1 MQKKSFFITFSLF
14 LFVVSSS
21 AGADGF
27 QNSCEYSFKK
37 AVYSI
42 TQHCALN
49 FYEGETTLTY
59 GESPIA
65 TTAACTA
72 DRDIGPM
79 GFEEAEALWNH
90 LVSKLFD
97 ESNKSRIGGKLFFN
111 ENDEGLV
118 ARLTMS
124 INDDEQV
131 GDYKITRDQI
141 SDGTFF
147 IDELE
152 FNMTSP
158 QTVSFELEDTLK
170 FQLSG
175 ECKGPYFESSH
186 IPAGPIIALSD
197 GEQIKK
203 GDIVLKISQ
212 LQDPSPE
219 EFLGAIENV
228 RKNGRISVLLLILR
242 DEKEKFM
249 AVDVDQITS
258 LFFPNSIT
266 IASSSDQNSNNDIQ
280 GNALDANQSLPGPNT
295 QITTATISSKL
306 PDCPSTTTYWHNC
319 LGTDNYP
326 SGSRYI
332 GEWKDGKEHGQGNF
346 IWADGEEYIGQWMNG
361 KKHGRGTYTYPSG
374 SKYVGQW
381 MNGKK
386 HGQGTYTFP
395 DGEGYIGQWKNG
407 EKHGRGT
414 YTYPSGSKYVGEWKD
429 GKKHGQGTYTFPDGE
444 GYIGQWKDGKEHGQ
458 GTYTFPDGEGY
469 IGQWKNG
476 EKHGR
481 GTYTYPSG
489 AKYVGE
495 YQNGVRRGQGTY
507 TYPSGAK
514 IVGEW
519 VNGEL
524 NGYAVE
530 YNADGTILKQGIW
543 KDDEFQIAQNTT
555 PSTTDAFSEQRKL
568 ALLIG
573 NAEYLNGPLDNP
585 VNDARL
591 IGATLKSL
599 GFEVYIHENA
609 NQKTMKRAI
618 RDFGKKLELAGEDA
632 VGLFYFSGHGLQSEG
647 ENYLSPIGAEV
658 RNEADVEIE
667 MVSANAIL
675 KQMDFARNGLNIVI
689 LDACRTNRF
698 SRGFRSAQNGLAD
711 NIAAPTGSILAYA
724 TAPDSVA
731 YDGRGDNS
739 PYAEALAEAMLM
751 PNTPV
756 EAVFKAVRISVINET
771 DEKQVPWESTSLTGE
786 FMFNPD

>member
-79 GFEEAEALWNH
+79 GFEEAEALSNH

-111 ENDEGLV
+111 ENDEGLE
-118 ARLTMS
+118 ARFTMS

-242 DEKEKFM
+242 DEKEKFI

-332 GEWKDGKEHGQGNF
+332 GEWKDGKEHGQGIF

-361 KKHGRGTYTYPSG
+361 KKHGQGTYTYPSG

-386 HGQGTYTFP
+386 HGQGTYT
-395 DGEGYIGQWKNG
+395 
-407 EKHGRGT
+407 
-414 YTYPSGSKYVGEWKD
+414 YPSGAKYV
-429 GKKHGQGTYTFPDGE
+429 
-444 GYIGQWKDGKEHGQ
+444 
-458 GTYTFPDGEGY
+458 
-469 IGQWKNG
+469 GQWKNG

-519 VNGEL
+519 ANGEL

-711 NIAAPTGSILAYA
+711 MAAPTGSILAYA
-724 TAPDSVA
+724 TAPGSVA

-739 PYAEALAEAMLM
+739 PYAGALAEAMLM

-771 DEKQVPWESTSLTGE
+771 DEKQVPWESSSLTGE

>member
-79 GFEEAEALWNH
+79 GFEEAEALSNH

-111 ENDEGLV
+111 ENDEGLE
-118 ARLTMS
+118 ARFTMS

-219 EFLGAIENV
+219 EFLGAIENA

-242 DEKEKFM
+242 DEKEKFV
-249 AVDVDQITS
+249 AVDVEQITS

-280 GNALDANQSLPGPNT
+280 GNAFDSNQSLPIPNT
-295 QITTATISSKL
+295 QITTATTSSRL
-306 PDCPSTTTYWHNC
+306 RDCPSPKTDWHNC
-319 LGTDNYP
+319 
-326 SGSRYI
+326 
-332 GEWKDGKEHGQGNF
+332 F
-346 IWADGEEYIGQWMNG
+346 
-361 KKHGRGTYTYPSG
+361 
-374 SKYVGQW
+374 
-381 MNGKK
+381 
-386 HGQGTYTFP
+386 
-395 DGEGYIGQWKNG
+395 
-407 EKHGRGT
+407 GT
-414 YTYPSGSKYVGEWKD
+414 YTYPSGSKYVGEYRDNKR
-429 GKKHGQGTYTFPDGE
+429 HGQGTYT
-444 GYIGQWKDGKEHGQ
+444 W
-458 GTYTFPDGEGY
+458 
-469 IGQWKNG
+469 
-476 EKHGR
+476 
-481 GTYTYPSG
+481 PSG
-489 AKYVGE
+489 K
-495 YQNGVRRGQGTY
+495 
-507 TYPSGAK
+507 K
-514 IVGEW
+514 IVGTW
-519 VNGEL
+519 ANGES
-524 NGYAVE
+524 NGNAVE

-543 KDDEFQIAQNTT
+543 KDGEFQIAQNTT
-555 PSTTDAFSEQRKL
+555 PSTIGASSEQRKL

-711 NIAAPTGSILAYA
+711 MAAPTGSILAYA

-739 PYAEALAEAMLM
+739 PYAGALAEAMLM

-756 EAVFKAVRISVINET
+756 EAVFKAVRISVIYET
-771 DEKQVPWESTSLTGE
+771 DEKQVPWESSSLTGE

>member
-79 GFEEAEALWNH
+79 GFEEAEALLNH

-111 ENDEGLV
+111 ENDEGLE

-332 GEWKDGKEHGQGNF
+332 GEWKDGKEHGQGIF

-361 KKHGRGTYTYPSG
+361 KKHGQGTYTYPSG
-374 SKYVGQW
+374 AKYV
-381 MNGKK
+381 
-386 HGQGTYTFP
+386 
-395 DGEGYIGQWKNG
+395 
-407 EKHGRGT
+407 
-414 YTYPSGSKYVGEWKD
+414 
-429 GKKHGQGTYTFPDGE
+429 
-444 GYIGQWKDGKEHGQ
+444 
-458 GTYTFPDGEGY
+458 
-469 IGQWKNG
+469 GQWKNG

-519 VNGEL
+519 ANGEL

-711 NIAAPTGSILAYA
+711 MAAPTGSILAYA
-724 TAPDSVA
+724 TAPGSVA

-739 PYAEALAEAMLM
+739 PYAGALAEAMLM

-771 DEKQVPWESTSLTGE
+771 DEKQVPWESSSLTGE

>member
-21 AGADGF
+21 AGADRF

-79 GFEEAEALWNH
+79 GFEEAEALSNH

-111 ENDEGLV
+111 ENDEGLE
-118 ARLTMS
+118 ARFTMS

-242 DEKEKFM
+242 DEKEKFI

-332 GEWKDGKEHGQGNF
+332 GEWKDGKEHGQGIF

-386 HGQGTYTFP
+386 HGQGTYT
-395 DGEGYIGQWKNG
+395 
-407 EKHGRGT
+407 
-414 YTYPSGSKYVGEWKD
+414 
-429 GKKHGQGTYTFPDGE
+429 
-444 GYIGQWKDGKEHGQ
+444 
-458 GTYTFPDGEGY
+458 
-469 IGQWKNG
+469 
-476 EKHGR
+476 
-481 GTYTYPSG
+481 YPSG

-495 YQNGVRRGQGTY
+495 YQNGVRRGRGTY

-519 VNGEL
+519 ANGEL

-711 NIAAPTGSILAYA
+711 MAAPTGSILAYA

-771 DEKQVPWESTSLTGE
+771 DEKQVPWESSSLTGE

>member
-21 AGADGF
+21 AGADRF

-79 GFEEAEALWNH
+79 GFEEAEALSNH

-111 ENDEGLV
+111 ENDEGLE
-118 ARLTMS
+118 ARFTMS

-242 DEKEKFM
+242 DEKEKFI

-332 GEWKDGKEHGQGNF
+332 GEWKDGKEHGQGIF

-361 KKHGRGTYTYPSG
+361 KKHGQGTYTYPSG

-395 DGEGYIGQWKNG
+395 DGEGYIGQWKN
-407 EKHGRGT
+407 
-414 YTYPSGSKYVGEWKD
+414 S
-429 GKKHGQGTYTFPDGE
+429 
-444 GYIGQWKDGKEHGQ
+444 
-458 GTYTFPDGEGY
+458 
-469 IGQWKNG
+469 

-711 NIAAPTGSILAYA
+711 MAAPTGSILAYA

-739 PYAEALAEAMLM
+739 PYAGALAEAMLM

-771 DEKQVPWESTSLTGE
+771 DEKQVPWESSSLTGE

>member
-79 GFEEAEALWNH
+79 GFEEAEALSNH

-111 ENDEGLV
+111 ENDEGLE
-118 ARLTMS
+118 ARFTMS

-332 GEWKDGKEHGQGNF
+332 GEWKDGKEHGQGIF

-361 KKHGRGTYTYPSG
+361 KKHGQGTYTYPSG
-374 SKYVGQW
+374 A
-381 MNGKK
+381 
-386 HGQGTYTFP
+386 
-395 DGEGYIGQWKNG
+395 E
-407 EKHGRGT
+407 
-414 YTYPSGSKYVGEWKD
+414 YVGE
-429 GKKHGQGTYTFPDGE
+429 HQ
-444 GYIGQWKDGKEHGQ
+444 
-458 GTYTFPDGEGY
+458 
-469 IGQWKNG
+469 NG
-476 EKHGR
+476 VRHGR

-495 YQNGVRRGQGTY
+495 YQNGVRRGRGTY

-519 VNGEL
+519 ANGEL

-711 NIAAPTGSILAYA
+711 MAAPTGSILAYA

-739 PYAEALAEAMLM
+739 PYAGALAEAMLM

-771 DEKQVPWESTSLTGE
+771 DEKQVPWESSSLTGE

>member
-21 AGADGF
+21 AGADRF

-111 ENDEGLV
+111 ENDEGLE

-332 GEWKDGKEHGQGNF
+332 GEWKDGKEHGQGIF

-381 MNGKK
+381 MN
-386 HGQGTYTFP
+386 
-395 DGEGYIGQWKNG
+395 
-407 EKHGRGT
+407 
-414 YTYPSGSKYVGEWKD
+414 

>member
-111 ENDEGLV
+111 ENDEGLE

-332 GEWKDGKEHGQGNF
+332 GEWKDGKEHGQGIF

-361 KKHGRGTYTYPSG
+361 KKHGQGTYTYPSG
-374 SKYVGQW
+374 
-381 MNGKK
+381 
-386 HGQGTYTFP
+386 
-395 DGEGYIGQWKNG
+395 DE
-407 EKHGRGT
+407 
-414 YTYPSGSKYVGEWKD
+414 YVGE
-429 GKKHGQGTYTFPDGE
+429 HQ
-444 GYIGQWKDGKEHGQ
+444 
-458 GTYTFPDGEGY
+458 
-469 IGQWKNG
+469 NG
-476 EKHGR
+476 VRHGR

-519 VNGEL
+519 ANGEL

-711 NIAAPTGSILAYA
+711 MAAPTGSILAYA

-739 PYAEALAEAMLM
+739 PYAGALAEAMLM

-771 DEKQVPWESTSLTGE
+771 DEKQVPWESSSLTGE

>member
-111 ENDEGLV
+111 ENDEGLE

-203 GDIVLKISQ
+203 GDIVLEISQ

-326 SGSRYI
+326 NGSRYI
-332 GEWKDGKEHGQGNF
+332 GEWKDGKEHGQGIF

-361 KKHGRGTYTYPSG
+361 KKHGQGTYTYPSG
-374 SKYVGQW
+374 GKYVGQW
-381 MNGKK
+381 KK
-386 HGQGTYTFP
+386 
-395 DGEGYIGQWKNG
+395 G
-407 EKHGRGT
+407 EKHG
-414 YTYPSGSKYVGEWKD
+414 
-429 GKKHGQGTYTFPDGE
+429 Q
-444 GYIGQWKDGKEHGQ
+444 
-458 GTYTFPDGEGY
+458 
-469 IGQWKNG
+469 
-476 EKHGR
+476 

-519 VNGEL
+519 ANGEL

-711 NIAAPTGSILAYA
+711 MAAPTGSILAYA
-724 TAPDSVA
+724 TAPGSVA

-739 PYAEALAEAMLM
+739 PYAGALAEAMLM

-771 DEKQVPWESTSLTGE
+771 DEKQVPWESSSLTGE

>member
-79 GFEEAEALWNH
+79 GFEEAEALSNH

-111 ENDEGLV
+111 ENDEGLE

-326 SGSRYI
+326 NGSRYI
-332 GEWKDGKEHGQGNF
+332 GEWKDGKEHGQGIF

-361 KKHGRGTYTYPSG
+361 KKHGQGTYTYPSG
-374 SKYVGQW
+374 DEYVGEHQ
-381 MNGKK
+381 NGVR
-386 HGQGTYTFP
+386 
-395 DGEGYIGQWKNG
+395 
-407 EKHGRGT
+407 HGRGT
-414 YTYPSGSKYVGEWKD
+414 YTYPSGAKYVGEY
-429 GKKHGQGTYTFPDGE
+429 Q
-444 GYIGQWKDGKEHGQ
+444 
-458 GTYTFPDGEGY
+458 
-469 IGQWKNG
+469 NG
-476 EKHGR
+476 VRRGR

-519 VNGEL
+519 ANGEL

-711 NIAAPTGSILAYA
+711 MAAPTGSILAYA

-739 PYAEALAEAMLM
+739 PYAGALAEAMLM

-771 DEKQVPWESTSLTGE
+771 DEKQVPWESSSLTGE

>member
-1 MQKKSFFITFSLF
+1 MLKLHKNIFF
-14 LFVVSSS
+14 
-21 AGADGF
+21 A
-27 QNSCEYSFKK
+27 
-37 AVYSI
+37 
-42 TQHCALN
+42 
-49 FYEGETTLTY
+49 
-59 GESPIA
+59 
-65 TTAACTA
+65 
-72 DRDIGPM
+72 
-79 GFEEAEALWNH
+79 
-90 LVSKLFD
+90 
-97 ESNKSRIGGKLFFN
+97 
-111 ENDEGLV
+111 LV
-118 ARLTMS
+118 AFL
-124 INDDEQV
+124 
-131 GDYKITRDQI
+131 
-141 SDGTFF
+141 
-147 IDELE
+147 L
-152 FNMTSP
+152 MTSV
-158 QTVSFELEDTLK
+158 TATANTLP
-170 FQLSG
+170 G
-175 ECKGPYFESSH
+175 EQ
-186 IPAGPIIALSD
+186 IIALRD
-197 GEQIKK
+197 GNEIQK
-203 GDIVLKISQ
+203 GDTVLEISQ

-332 GEWKDGKEHGQGNF
+332 GEWKDGKEHGQGIF
-346 IWADGEEYIGQWMNG
+346 IWADGEEYI
-361 KKHGRGTYTYPSG
+361 
-374 SKYVGQW
+374 GQW

-395 DGEGYIGQWKNG
+395 DGEGYIGQWKN
-407 EKHGRGT
+407 
-414 YTYPSGSKYVGEWKD
+414 S
-429 GKKHGQGTYTFPDGE
+429 
-444 GYIGQWKDGKEHGQ
+444 
-458 GTYTFPDGEGY
+458 
-469 IGQWKNG
+469 

-495 YQNGVRRGQGTY
+495 YQNGVRRGRGTY

-519 VNGEL
+519 ANGEL

-698 SRGFRSAQNGLAD
+698 SRGFRSAQNGLANMD
-711 NIAAPTGSILAYA
+711 APTGSILAYA
-724 TAPDSVA
+724 TAPGTVA
-731 YDGRGDNS
+731 YDGRFDGRGDNS
-739 PYAEALAEAMLM
+739 PYAGALAEAMLM

-756 EAVFKAVRISVINET
+756 ETVFKKVRISVINET
-771 DEKQVPWESTSLTGE
+771 DEKQVPWESSSFIGE

>member
-111 ENDEGLV
+111 ENDEGLE

-332 GEWKDGKEHGQGNF
+332 GEWKDGKEHGQGIF

-361 KKHGRGTYTYPSG
+361 KKHG
-374 SKYVGQW
+374 Q
-381 MNGKK
+381 
-386 HGQGTYTFP
+386 
-395 DGEGYIGQWKNG
+395 
-407 EKHGRGT
+407 
-414 YTYPSGSKYVGEWKD
+414 
-429 GKKHGQGTYTFPDGE
+429 
-444 GYIGQWKDGKEHGQ
+444 
-458 GTYTFPDGEGY
+458 
-469 IGQWKNG
+469 
-476 EKHGR
+476 

-519 VNGEL
+519 ANGEL

-711 NIAAPTGSILAYA
+711 MAAPTGSILAYA
-724 TAPDSVA
+724 TAPGSVA

-739 PYAEALAEAMLM
+739 PYAGALAEAMLM

-771 DEKQVPWESTSLTGE
+771 DEKQVPWESSSLTGE

>member
-111 ENDEGLV
+111 ENDEGLE
-118 ARLTMS
+118 ARFTMS

-242 DEKEKFM
+242 DEKEKFI

-332 GEWKDGKEHGQGNF
+332 GEWKDGKEHGQGIF

-381 MNGKK
+381 MN
-386 HGQGTYTFP
+386 
-395 DGEGYIGQWKNG
+395 
-407 EKHGRGT
+407 
-414 YTYPSGSKYVGEWKD
+414 

-519 VNGEL
+519 ANGEL

-711 NIAAPTGSILAYA
+711 MAAPTGSILAYA

>member
-111 ENDEGLV
+111 ENDEGLE

-295 QITTATISSKL
+295 QITTATISSIL

-332 GEWKDGKEHGQGNF
+332 GEWKDGKEHGQGIF

-361 KKHGRGTYTYPSG
+361 KKHGQGTYTYPSG

-386 HGQGTYTFP
+386 
-395 DGEGYIGQWKNG
+395 
-407 EKHGRGT
+407 
-414 YTYPSGSKYVGEWKD
+414 
-429 GKKHGQGTYTFPDGE
+429 
-444 GYIGQWKDGKEHGQ
+444 HGQ

-519 VNGEL
+519 ANGEL

-711 NIAAPTGSILAYA
+711 MAAPTGSILAYA
-724 TAPDSVA
+724 TAPGSVA

>member
-21 AGADGF
+21 AGADRF

-111 ENDEGLV
+111 ENDEGLE

-332 GEWKDGKEHGQGNF
+332 GEWKDGKEHGQGIF

-386 HGQGTYTFP
+386 
-395 DGEGYIGQWKNG
+395 
-407 EKHGRGT
+407 
-414 YTYPSGSKYVGEWKD
+414 
-429 GKKHGQGTYTFPDGE
+429 
-444 GYIGQWKDGKEHGQ
+444 HGQ

-711 NIAAPTGSILAYA
+711 MAAPTGSILAYA

>member
-21 AGADGF
+21 AGADRF

-111 ENDEGLV
+111 ENDEGLE

-266 IASSSDQNSNNDIQ
+266 IASSPDQNSNNDIQ

-332 GEWKDGKEHGQGNF
+332 GEWKDGKEHGQGIF

-386 HGQGTYTFP
+386 
-395 DGEGYIGQWKNG
+395 
-407 EKHGRGT
+407 
-414 YTYPSGSKYVGEWKD
+414 
-429 GKKHGQGTYTFPDGE
+429 
-444 GYIGQWKDGKEHGQ
+444 HGQ

>member
-79 GFEEAEALWNH
+79 GFEEAEALSNH

-111 ENDEGLV
+111 ENDEGLE

-124 INDDEQV
+124 INDHEQV

-332 GEWKDGKEHGQGNF
+332 GEWKDGKEHGQGIF

-361 KKHGRGTYTYPSG
+361 KKHGQGTYTYPSG
-374 SKYVGQW
+374 DEYVGEHQ
-381 MNGKK
+381 NGVR
-386 HGQGTYTFP
+386 
-395 DGEGYIGQWKNG
+395 
-407 EKHGRGT
+407 HGRGT
-414 YTYPSGSKYVGEWKD
+414 YTYPSGAKYVGEY
-429 GKKHGQGTYTFPDGE
+429 Q
-444 GYIGQWKDGKEHGQ
+444 
-458 GTYTFPDGEGY
+458 
-469 IGQWKNG
+469 NG
-476 EKHGR
+476 VRRGR

-519 VNGEL
+519 ANGEL

-711 NIAAPTGSILAYA
+711 MAAPTGSILAYA

-739 PYAEALAEAMLM
+739 PYAGALAEAMLM

-771 DEKQVPWESTSLTGE
+771 DEKQVPWESSSLTGE

>member
-1 MQKKSFFITFSLF
+1 
-14 LFVVSSS
+14 
-21 AGADGF
+21 
-27 QNSCEYSFKK
+27 
-37 AVYSI
+37 
-42 TQHCALN
+42 
-49 FYEGETTLTY
+49 
-59 GESPIA
+59 
-65 TTAACTA
+65 
-72 DRDIGPM
+72 
-79 GFEEAEALWNH
+79 
-90 LVSKLFD
+90 
-97 ESNKSRIGGKLFFN
+97 
-111 ENDEGLV
+111 
-118 ARLTMS
+118 
-124 INDDEQV
+124 
-131 GDYKITRDQI
+131 
-141 SDGTFF
+141 
-147 IDELE
+147 
-152 FNMTSP
+152 
-158 QTVSFELEDTLK
+158 
-170 FQLSG
+170 
-175 ECKGPYFESSH
+175 
-186 IPAGPIIALSD
+186 
-197 GEQIKK
+197 
-203 GDIVLKISQ
+203 
-212 LQDPSPE
+212 
-219 EFLGAIENV
+219 
-228 RKNGRISVLLLILR
+228 
-242 DEKEKFM
+242 M

-326 SGSRYI
+326 NGSRYI
-332 GEWKDGKEHGQGNF
+332 GEWKDGKEHGQGIF

-361 KKHGRGTYTYPSG
+361 KKHGQGTYTYPSG
-374 SKYVGQW
+374 DEYVGEHQ
-381 MNGKK
+381 NGVR
-386 HGQGTYTFP
+386 
-395 DGEGYIGQWKNG
+395 
-407 EKHGRGT
+407 HGRGT
-414 YTYPSGSKYVGEWKD
+414 YTYPSGAKYVGEY
-429 GKKHGQGTYTFPDGE
+429 Q
-444 GYIGQWKDGKEHGQ
+444 
-458 GTYTFPDGEGY
+458 
-469 IGQWKNG
+469 NG
-476 EKHGR
+476 VRRGR

-519 VNGEL
+519 ANGEL

-711 NIAAPTGSILAYA
+711 MAAPTGSILAYA

-739 PYAEALAEAMLM
+739 PYAGALAEAMLM

-771 DEKQVPWESTSLTGE
+771 DEKQVPWESSSLTGE

>member
-79 GFEEAEALWNH
+79 GFEEAEALSNH

-111 ENDEGLV
+111 ENDEGLE

-124 INDDEQV
+124 INDHEQV

-332 GEWKDGKEHGQGNF
+332 GEWKDGKEHGQGIF

-361 KKHGRGTYTYPSG
+361 KKHGQGTYTYPSG
-374 SKYVGQW
+374 
-381 MNGKK
+381 
-386 HGQGTYTFP
+386 
-395 DGEGYIGQWKNG
+395 DE
-407 EKHGRGT
+407 
-414 YTYPSGSKYVGEWKD
+414 YVGE
-429 GKKHGQGTYTFPDGE
+429 HQ
-444 GYIGQWKDGKEHGQ
+444 
-458 GTYTFPDGEGY
+458 
-469 IGQWKNG
+469 NG
-476 EKHGR
+476 VRHGR

-519 VNGEL
+519 ANGEL

-711 NIAAPTGSILAYA
+711 MAAPTGSILAYA

-739 PYAEALAEAMLM
+739 PYAGALAEAMLM

-771 DEKQVPWESTSLTGE
+771 DEKQVPWESSSLTGE

>member
-21 AGADGF
+21 AGADRF

-111 ENDEGLV
+111 ENDEGLE

-332 GEWKDGKEHGQGNF
+332 GEWKDGKEHGQGIF

-381 MNGKK
+381 MN
-386 HGQGTYTFP
+386 
-395 DGEGYIGQWKNG
+395 
-407 EKHGRGT
+407 
-414 YTYPSGSKYVGEWKD
+414 

-495 YQNGVRRGQGTY
+495 YQNGVRRGRGTY

>member
-111 ENDEGLV
+111 ENDEGLE

-295 QITTATISSKL
+295 QITTGTISSKL

-332 GEWKDGKEHGQGNF
+332 GEWKDGKEHGQGIF

-361 KKHGRGTYTYPSG
+361 KKHGQGTYTYPSG
-374 SKYVGQW
+374 AKYV
-381 MNGKK
+381 
-386 HGQGTYTFP
+386 
-395 DGEGYIGQWKNG
+395 
-407 EKHGRGT
+407 
-414 YTYPSGSKYVGEWKD
+414 
-429 GKKHGQGTYTFPDGE
+429 
-444 GYIGQWKDGKEHGQ
+444 
-458 GTYTFPDGEGY
+458 
-469 IGQWKNG
+469 GQWKNG

-489 AKYVGE
+489 AKYFGE

-519 VNGEL
+519 ANGEL

-711 NIAAPTGSILAYA
+711 MAAPTGSILAYA
-724 TAPDSVA
+724 TAPGSVA

-739 PYAEALAEAMLM
+739 PYAGALAEAMLM

-771 DEKQVPWESTSLTGE
+771 DEKQVPWESSSLTGE

>member
-21 AGADGF
+21 AGADRF

-111 ENDEGLV
+111 ENDEGLE

-332 GEWKDGKEHGQGNF
+332 GEWKDGKEHGQGIF

-386 HGQGTYTFP
+386 
-395 DGEGYIGQWKNG
+395 
-407 EKHGRGT
+407 
-414 YTYPSGSKYVGEWKD
+414 
-429 GKKHGQGTYTFPDGE
+429 
-444 GYIGQWKDGKEHGQ
+444 HGQ

>member
-79 GFEEAEALWNH
+79 GFEEAEALSNH

-111 ENDEGLV
+111 ENDEGLE
-118 ARLTMS
+118 ARFTMS

-332 GEWKDGKEHGQGNF
+332 GEWKDGKEHGQGIF

-361 KKHGRGTYTYPSG
+361 KKHGQGTYTYPSG
-374 SKYVGQW
+374 
-381 MNGKK
+381 
-386 HGQGTYTFP
+386 
-395 DGEGYIGQWKNG
+395 DE
-407 EKHGRGT
+407 
-414 YTYPSGSKYVGEWKD
+414 YVGE
-429 GKKHGQGTYTFPDGE
+429 HQ
-444 GYIGQWKDGKEHGQ
+444 
-458 GTYTFPDGEGY
+458 
-469 IGQWKNG
+469 NG
-476 EKHGR
+476 VRHGR

-495 YQNGVRRGQGTY
+495 YQNGVRRGRGTY

-519 VNGEL
+519 ANGEL

-711 NIAAPTGSILAYA
+711 MAAPTGSILAYA

-739 PYAEALAEAMLM
+739 PYAGALAEAMLM

-771 DEKQVPWESTSLTGE
+771 DEKQVPWESSSLTGE

>member
-21 AGADGF
+21 AGADRF

-111 ENDEGLV
+111 ENDEGLE

-332 GEWKDGKEHGQGNF
+332 GEWKDGKEHGQGIF

-414 YTYPSGSKYVGEWKD
+414 YTYPSGAKYVGEWKD
-429 GKKHGQGTYTFPDGE
+429 GK
-444 GYIGQWKDGKEHGQ
+444 EH
-458 GTYTFPDGEGY
+458 
-469 IGQWKNG
+469 
-476 EKHGR
+476 
-481 GTYTYPSG
+481 
-489 AKYVGE
+489 
-495 YQNGVRRGQGTY
+495 GQGTY

-524 NGYAVE
+524 TGYAVE

>member
-79 GFEEAEALWNH
+79 GFEEAEALSNH

-111 ENDEGLV
+111 ENDEGLE
-118 ARLTMS
+118 ARFTMS

-242 DEKEKFM
+242 DEKEKFI

-332 GEWKDGKEHGQGNF
+332 GEWKDGKEHGQGIF

-361 KKHGRGTYTYPSG
+361 KKHGQGTYTYPSG

-395 DGEGYIGQWKNG
+395 DGEGYIGQWKN
-407 EKHGRGT
+407 
-414 YTYPSGSKYVGEWKD
+414 S
-429 GKKHGQGTYTFPDGE
+429 
-444 GYIGQWKDGKEHGQ
+444 
-458 GTYTFPDGEGY
+458 
-469 IGQWKNG
+469 

-519 VNGEL
+519 ANGEL

-711 NIAAPTGSILAYA
+711 MAAPTGSILAYA
-724 TAPDSVA
+724 TAPGSVA

-739 PYAEALAEAMLM
+739 PYAGALAEAMLM

-771 DEKQVPWESTSLTGE
+771 DEKQVPWESSSLTGE

>member
-21 AGADGF
+21 AGADRF

-111 ENDEGLV
+111 ENDEGLE

-242 DEKEKFM
+242 DEKEKFV

-332 GEWKDGKEHGQGNF
+332 GEWKDGKEHGQGIF

-386 HGQGTYTFP
+386 
-395 DGEGYIGQWKNG
+395 
-407 EKHGRGT
+407 
-414 YTYPSGSKYVGEWKD
+414 
-429 GKKHGQGTYTFPDGE
+429 
-444 GYIGQWKDGKEHGQ
+444 HGQ

-711 NIAAPTGSILAYA
+711 MAAPTGSILAYA

>member
-111 ENDEGLV
+111 ENDEGLE

-381 MNGKK
+381 MN
-386 HGQGTYTFP
+386 
-395 DGEGYIGQWKNG
+395 
-407 EKHGRGT
+407 
-414 YTYPSGSKYVGEWKD
+414 

>member
-1 MQKKSFFITFSLF
+1 
-14 LFVVSSS
+14 
-21 AGADGF
+21 
-27 QNSCEYSFKK
+27 
-37 AVYSI
+37 
-42 TQHCALN
+42 
-49 FYEGETTLTY
+49 
-59 GESPIA
+59 
-65 TTAACTA
+65 
-72 DRDIGPM
+72 
-79 GFEEAEALWNH
+79 
-90 LVSKLFD
+90 
-97 ESNKSRIGGKLFFN
+97 
-111 ENDEGLV
+111 
-118 ARLTMS
+118 
-124 INDDEQV
+124 
-131 GDYKITRDQI
+131 
-141 SDGTFF
+141 
-147 IDELE
+147 
-152 FNMTSP
+152 
-158 QTVSFELEDTLK
+158 
-170 FQLSG
+170 
-175 ECKGPYFESSH
+175 
-186 IPAGPIIALSD
+186 
-197 GEQIKK
+197 
-203 GDIVLKISQ
+203 
-212 LQDPSPE
+212 
-219 EFLGAIENV
+219 
-228 RKNGRISVLLLILR
+228 
-242 DEKEKFM
+242 M

-332 GEWKDGKEHGQGNF
+332 GEWKDGKEHGQGIF

-386 HGQGTYTFP
+386 HGQGTYT
-395 DGEGYIGQWKNG
+395 
-407 EKHGRGT
+407 
-414 YTYPSGSKYVGEWKD
+414 YPSGDEYVGE
-429 GKKHGQGTYTFPDGE
+429 HQ
-444 GYIGQWKDGKEHGQ
+444 
-458 GTYTFPDGEGY
+458 
-469 IGQWKNG
+469 NG
-476 EKHGR
+476 VRHGR

-519 VNGEL
+519 ANGEL

-711 NIAAPTGSILAYA
+711 MAAPTGSILAYA

-739 PYAEALAEAMLM
+739 PYAGALAEAMLM